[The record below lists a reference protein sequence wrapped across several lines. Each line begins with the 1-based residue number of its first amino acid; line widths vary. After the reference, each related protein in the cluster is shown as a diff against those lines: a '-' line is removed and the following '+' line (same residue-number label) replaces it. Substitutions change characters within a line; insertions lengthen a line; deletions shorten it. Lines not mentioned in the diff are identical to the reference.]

1 MEEEEQF
8 RVLGEES
15 VPPYTLF
22 TKNLPKELLE
32 YLTSKSNPRKIS
44 ISFNPNGK
52 NELRV
57 DERIF
62 PFEATAEELVHDSYC
77 QEGSDWQKAG
87 AIRKKLFFTKELN
100 TKYQNEIKQATID
113 EEKKRR
119 EKKTIFI
126 ETRKPDQVRSDKAAK
141 AAANLLNNSK
151 SPIKK
156 KEKKG
161 AITSLARKKTA
172 PQAVR
177 VSAPEQS
184 TTASV
189 SSNIPV
195 VVTENKP
202 AVEDPPVGMK
212 TAQDPATAAIR
223 KQFIHMLAVAP
234 LTNARVQSIPRKII
248 TDVAV
253 FEAPGKYRLL
263 QDAYLEVDINWPSYT
278 EEDRQKVRQ
287 NYFKAC
293 GKEIQTKETIQTNEQ
308 GKSTEITTPE
318 LPKTETPSQKNVKPT
333 SKLRISKKEK
343 LDKSKVQNPVD
354 EDTSMEVEPT
364 RDSEK
369 PKIIIDA
376 GSSLTFRIPKEKL
389 KALSAK
395 RKAQAADAAEQ
406 KKLKTEGD
414 QNSTILQNNS
424 KEISSEP
431 TTLKEEP
438 KINEQNPKQHKT
450 LKEKTRQAKEA
461 QKTKVGKEDKR
472 GKNNNSLPISKASSK
487 VLTELNNIHFE
498 EKLSPRTEFDEKYK
512 EYTQLRIKIEEKQKL
527 FSNLGELW
535 KQSTEHEKEALNKQI
550 VALYSEHKQKV
561 QEMVTRHDALHQE
574 LKQIKQRMSES
585 NGKVKP
591 SS

>member
-414 QNSTILQNNS
+414 QNSTILQDNS

-450 LKEKTRQAKEA
+450 LKEKNTTSQRS
-461 QKTKVGKEDKR
+461 TK
-472 GKNNNSLPISKASSK
+472 
-487 VLTELNNIHFE
+487 
-498 EKLSPRTEFDEKYK
+498 
-512 EYTQLRIKIEEKQKL
+512 KQKL
-527 FSNLGELW
+527 EKKINEERTTILCLFQ
-535 KQSTEHEKEALNKQI
+535 KQ
-550 VALYSEHKQKV
+550 VQK
-561 QEMVTRHDALHQE
+561 
-574 LKQIKQRMSES
+574 S
-585 NGKVKP
+585 
-591 SS
+591 